1 MIVKQ
6 SAMSAIGVHKQPIP
20 GKLATSS
27 PGTPFFKSGFRETS
41 TTQMACAVHRIWA
54 LFLMVLISPV
64 WCYSADLLFI
74 RSAGA
79 PSSEQ
84 QDLEVATQFYGL
96 NLRVITAG
104 SRIDDRGLISL
115 PPNDT
120 VGVVIE
126 ANALSAVNHKALLS
140 SLRGKLGA
148 SIPLLI
154 VGVTSETDQNLLR
167 TWSGGEIVGARAL
180 PRSEDLR
187 YSIGS
192 IAGVT
197 EQLTNLEIPFQG
209 KEGFSFVLAGR
220 SGAYEVMSVRSDRQ
234 VVPVFVETDLRQQKV
249 FLLCK
254 QKLAE
259 DRVARGAEST
269 EAAFS
274 PIAPVMIFTKFCAG
288 SRGWHA
294 LEHYANFTIDDPW
307 LREPYGFL
315 NYTGLLKEMQEHNF
329 HTTIAF
335 IPWNYDRSEAGVV
348 ALFRNYP
355 ERYSICIHGDNHDH
369 KEFDDFKS
377 KAFNLQIAA
386 VRQSLARMEEFQRLT
401 GIPYDHV
408 FVFPH
413 NIGSESILKQLK
425 TDNFTATINSLNV
438 PINRNRPPSLLFT
451 LRPVTLSFAGF
462 PSIARFSPSMQDRL
476 TFIAINGF
484 LDNPVLF
491 YAHHDFFAT
500 GIDAFD
506 AVADQV
512 NKIQPNTRWRSV
524 GDIAKHLYLVRL
536 RADSEYDVR
545 AFSND
550 LELNNAFG
558 RDSVFYIQRP
568 ESDPAGIALVS
579 VDGRPATYQVD
590 SGILQVMVKIPAGES
605 RHVVIRYKNDLDLVS
620 VSISK
625 SSLRVYFLR
634 TVSDFRDITLSK
646 FSAGRTVI
654 AYYYGGKMSLL
665 TIILCGSVV
674 IVFGICTT
682 WGFLLIVKRK
692 NTAVLVPSRRSR

>member
-1 MIVKQ
+1 
-6 SAMSAIGVHKQPIP
+6 MSEIGVHEQPIP
-20 GKLATSS
+20 GNVAPS
-27 PGTPFFKSGFRETS
+27 PGLAFVNNGFRETS
-41 TTQMACAVHRIWA
+41 TKQMACAVHRIWA
-54 LFLMVLISPV
+54 LFLVLLISPV

-74 RSAGA
+74 RAAEA

-84 QDLEVATQFYGL
+84 HDLEVATQFYGL

-104 SRIDDRGLISL
+104 SKIADRSLISL
-115 PPNDT
+115 QPNET

-126 ANALSAVNHKALLS
+126 ANAFSGANHKALLN
-140 SLRGKLGA
+140 SLRGTLA

-154 VGVTSETDQNLLR
+154 LGVTSETDQNLLK
-167 TWSGGEIVGARAL
+167 TWSGGAVVGARAL
-180 PRSEDLR
+180 PRSDELH

-192 IAGVT
+192 VAGVT

-220 SGAYEVMSVRSDRQ
+220 SDAYEVMSVKSDRQ
-234 VVPVFVETDLRQQKV
+234 LVPVFVETNVRRQKV
-249 FLLCK
+249 FLLGK
-254 QKLAE
+254 RNSPE
-259 DRVARGAEST
+259 DRDARVPEST

-274 PIAPVMIFTKFCAG
+274 QIAPMMIFTKFCAG
-288 SRGWHA
+288 SRGWHT
-294 LEHYANFTIDDPW
+294 LQHYANFTIDDPW

-315 NYTGLLKEMQEHNF
+315 NYKDLLKEMQEHNF

-335 IPWNYDRSEAGVV
+335 IPWNYDRSEAEVV
-348 ALFRNYP
+348 ALFRNHP

-377 KAFNLQIAA
+377 KALNLQVAA
-386 VRQSLARMEEFQRLT
+386 VGQSLARMEEFQRLT

-413 NIGSESILKQLK
+413 NIGSQSILKRLK
-425 TDNFTATINSLNV
+425 IDNFTATINSLNV
-438 PINRNRPPSLLFT
+438 PIDQNRPPSLLFA

-476 TFIAINGF
+476 AFIAINEF
-484 LDNPVLF
+484 LDNPVVF
-491 YAHHDFFAT
+491 YAHHDFFAA

-506 AVADQV
+506 RVADQV
-512 NKIQPNTRWRSV
+512 NKIQPNTQWGSV

-545 AFSND
+545 SFSND
-550 LELNNAFG
+550 LELNNDFG
-558 RDSVFYIQRP
+558 RESVFHIQRP
-568 ESDPAGIALVS
+568 ESDPADIAQVS
-579 VDGRPATYQVD
+579 VEGRPAAYQVE
-590 SGILQVMVKIPAGES
+590 SGILQVVVKIPVGES
-605 RHVVIRYKNDLDLVS
+605 RHVVIRYKNDLDLAS

-625 SSLRVYFLR
+625 RSLRIYLLR

-646 FSAGRTVI
+646 FSAGRTFI
-654 AYYYGGKMSLL
+654 SYYYGGKLSSL

-674 IVFGICTT
+674 IVLALFTAWC
-682 WGFLLIVKRK
+682 FLLIVRRK
-692 NTAVLVPSRRSR
+692 NAAVLVPSRRSR

>member
-1 MIVKQ
+1 MAAIKSSVSQSRQVRVCTQHVAGVLLSIVMLCTF
-6 SAMSAIGVHKQPIP
+6 A
-20 GKLATSS
+20 
-27 PGTPFFKSGFRETS
+27 R
-41 TTQMACAVHRIWA
+41 
-54 LFLMVLISPV
+54 
-64 WCYSADLLFI
+64 SADVVLVRPTNAVSL
-74 RSAGA
+74 
-79 PSSEQ
+79 EQ
-84 QDLEVATQFYGL
+84 RQLEIASRFYGL
-96 NLRVITAG
+96 GLSVIDVDASDFDAALDREA
-104 SRIDDRGLISL
+104 SRK
-115 PPNDT
+115 DT
-120 VGVVIE
+120 LAVVIE
-126 ANALSAVNHKALLS
+126 AKALGHVNQR
-140 SLRGKLGA
+140 SLFHVLHRKTGTPV
-148 SIPLLI
+148 PLLI
-154 VGVTSETDQNLLR
+154 CGITPET
-167 TWSGGEIVGARAL
+167 
-180 PRSEDLR
+180 
-187 YSIGS
+187 GS
-192 IAGVT
+192 ITLQNWSAGVAIAGKT
-197 EQLTNLEIPFQG
+197 VGGTLHYRAGASSGLTRQIANLTFT
-209 KEGFSFVLAGR
+209 FSAKNAFYLAV
-220 SGAYEVMSVRSDRQ
+220 AQKDKAQVFLSVDNGQDVFPTFIEANVRQ
-234 VVPVFVETDLRQQKV
+234 ERV
-249 FLLCK
+249 FLLSRSFPESEIELRADADDTVGAFAK
-254 QKLAE
+254 
-259 DRVARGAEST
+259 VAPLIMFVSY
-269 EAAFS
+269 
-274 PIAPVMIFTKFCAG
+274 CAG
-288 SRGWHA
+288 EQGWHSTQ
-294 LEHYANFTIDDPW
+294 HYANLTIDDPW

-315 NYTGLLKEMQEHNF
+315 NYKDLLKEMQEHNF

-335 IPWNYDRSEAGVV
+335 IPWNYDRSEARVV
-348 ALFRNYP
+348 ALFRNHP

-377 KAFNLQIAA
+377 KAFSLQIAA
-386 VRQSLARMEEFQRLT
+386 VGQSLARMEEFQRLT

-425 TDNFTATINSLNV
+425 IDNFTATINSLNV
-438 PINRNRPPSLLFT
+438 PINQNPPSSLLFA

-491 YAHHDFFAT
+491 YTHHDFFAS

-506 AVADQV
+506 GVADQV

-536 RADSEYDVR
+536 RGDSEYDVR

-550 LELNNAFG
+550 LELNNTFG

-568 ESDPAGIALVS
+568 ESDPAAIALVS
-579 VDGRPATYQVD
+579 VDGRRATYQVD

-605 RHVVIRYKNDLDLVS
+605 RHVVVRYKNDLDLVS

-634 TVSDFRDITLSK
+634 TVSDFRDISLSK